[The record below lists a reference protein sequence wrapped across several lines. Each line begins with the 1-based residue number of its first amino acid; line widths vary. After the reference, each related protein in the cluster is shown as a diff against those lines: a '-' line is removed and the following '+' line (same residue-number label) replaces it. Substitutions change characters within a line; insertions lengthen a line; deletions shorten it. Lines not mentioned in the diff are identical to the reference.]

1 MKKTKITALAL
12 AAAIALPVVS
22 NSFADDADLYEEE
35 VFVIEGEKY
44 LDDDG
49 FDYDDD
55 DDDDDDDRYDDDD
68 DYVRVPKS
76 YKYIKEGS
84 YKKRAL
90 RVKRNNLKK
99 AVKRSRLTVSGAEY
113 LIKNTPNTISSVRKQ
128 LDRLIANSKRL
139 TRQADATIAEYD
151 KLLNR

>member
-44 LDDDG
+44 LDDD
-49 FDYDDD
+49 DDD
-55 DDDDDDDRYDDDD
+55 DDDYDRYDDDD

-139 TRQADATIAEYD
+139 TRQADAAIAEYD

>member
-55 DDDDDDDRYDDDD
+55 DD
-68 DYVRVPKS
+68 
-76 YKYIKEGS
+76 
-84 YKKRAL
+84 
-90 RVKRNNLKK
+90 
-99 AVKRSRLTVSGAEY
+99 RSTMTMTMTTMIVMMTMM
-113 LIKNTPNTISSVRKQ
+113 IM
-128 LDRLIANSKRL
+128 
-139 TRQADATIAEYD
+139 
-151 KLLNR
+151 